1 MRLCSLTSLSP
12 LDGRY
17 AQKTTDLQP
26 IFSEFGLIRY
36 RVLVEIRWL
45 QYLSQ
50 TNLIPEVARFTPTS
64 HSFLNHLIDKFSIE
78 DGYRVKDIEKTT
90 NHDVKAIEYFIKQ
103 CISQQSELSRVK
115 EFVHF
120 GCTSEDINNLAYALM
135 LQKGRSEKLLPQM
148 REIIQRLTQMAQDY
162 ADIPML
168 SRTHGQ
174 PATPTTLGKEL
185 ANVVHR
191 LFHQYQQFEKV
202 EILG

>member
-50 TNLIPEVARFTPTS
+50 TDMIPEVPHFTPTS

-103 CISQQSELSRVK
+103 CIRQQPELSRVK
-115 EFVHF
+115 EFVHC
-120 GCTSEDINNLAYALM
+120 GCT
-135 LQKGRSEKLLPQM
+135 
-148 REIIQRLTQMAQDY
+148 
-162 ADIPML
+162 
-168 SRTHGQ
+168 
-174 PATPTTLGKEL
+174 
-185 ANVVHR
+185 
-191 LFHQYQQFEKV
+191 
-202 EILG
+202 